1 MILHA
6 SVPAD
11 EPERVARVIAELW
24 NGEAV
29 PFPPVE
35 RTWMAVAHDGRGC
48 EIEVSPRDLA
58 FLPGPAEIACAAQ
71 PETPRHSSSHLLVAS
86 PLEAEA
92 VLAIGAREG
101 WATRVCRR
109 GGPDPMGFDLIEM
122 WLENAYMLEIAPKGW
137 AERYVAFMTG
147 APARAMFGFSQAA

>member
-35 RTWMAVAHDGRGC
+35 RTWMAIAHDGRGC

-71 PETPRHSSSHLLVAS
+71 PETPRHSSSHLLVAP
-86 PLEAEA
+86 PLVRQRRRAA
-92 VLAIGAREG
+92 SGARSG
-101 WATRVCRR
+101 RARAGRR
-109 GGPDPMGFDLIEM
+109 GCAVAAGRTR
-122 WLENAYMLEIAPKGW
+122 W
-137 AERYVAFMTG
+137 AST
-147 APARAMFGFSQAA
+147 